1 MVLLEGWIRTPCRM
15 CLEGCLP
22 CGEHKTHWVM
32 FVQVLLPPP
41 GGRLAEVGM
50 VAWDPAMWLGGRLIL
65 ASIRATL
72 GLGV

>member
-1 MVLLEGWIRTPCRM
+1 M
-15 CLEGCLP
+15 
-22 CGEHKTHWVM
+22 M

-41 GGRLAEVGM
+41 GGRLAELGM
-50 VAWDPAMWLGGRLIL
+50 VAWDPAMLLGGRLTL